1 MTQELSDQDELER
14 LPFFWMT
21 QVMTSRNRRLAAALR
36 PHNLRVPEWRALAA
50 LHARKHLPMKELADL
65 ASIDPTTLS
74 RTIDR
79 METSGWVIRI
89 TDTDDMRITRLGLT
103 PDGEALMARLRPVVN
118 QLNEEAIAGLP
129 QPAVDLLCWTLQGI
143 QKNLENDLQHE
154 DIDVA

>member
-1 MTQELSDQDELER
+1 MTSALSDQDELER

-21 QVMTSRNRRLAAALR
+21 QVMTRRDRRLNAALKA
-36 PHNLRVPEWRALAA
+36 HNLRAPEWRALAA

-79 METSGWVIRI
+79 MQTSGWVLRI

-103 PDGEALMARLRPVVN
+103 PAGEKLTARLRPIVAR
-118 QLNEEAIAGLP
+118 LNAEATDGLP

-143 QKNLENDLQHE
+143 QKNLEKGVQH
-154 DIDVA
+154 DNVDVA

>member
-1 MTQELSDQDELER
+1 
-14 LPFFWMT
+14 
-21 QVMTSRNRRLAAALR
+21 MTSRNRRLAAALK

-50 LHARKHLPMKELADL
+50 LHARKRLPMKELADL

-143 QKNLENDLQHE
+143 QENLEKGVQQD
-154 DIDVA
+154 DFDVA